1 MPYNFDNVRIQL
13 HAEHF
18 MMNDCWLKD
27 CVDYYTTEVNPQAV
41 QAEIVKFVK
50 DQWILSDLREI
61 NNQRGCLPK
70 NLAQQKV
77 TSLPGVY
84 ILQVEKGYDIS
95 TSKYKQLEKIRK
107 VSSENIE
114 VTENERNPSWEPK
127 TKRMMNLYLT
137 DGIQD
142 VTAIEHK
149 PIPFLKDH
157 ILPGYKIMIKGPVVC
172 RRSVIMLESNNC
184 SHVGGEIEALLIKN
198 ATENVLA
205 RALKVEENPDPY
217 NDKPKDE
224 GDNELKLLD
233 EYMDIDIDALEE
245 IEKKYGSKTDAKP
258 PSTKKTPSNPSS
270 GSKRRESVMLDSLPV
285 TFDTIPEIEND
296 FADDFDDEFIG
307 IDETNL
313 NVVGS
318 SDSPAAEPENT
329 KIISTAKK
337 VERLSS
343 VDDFPTDLDF
353 DDFEIDSLDIKEE
366 MSNKIKENTFANA
379 RSSAVTS
386 NIKSNATV
394 NTKSTFNFKLSNSSS
409 SKATESSETSVK
421 TTDKIQA
428 VPLFSGSVVSR
439 SPMKNDKVSPSNQKT
454 TKPFATPS
462 KNPPKAA
469 RKETPKT
476 NPKNERKIT
485 NFFEKKLSD
494 EKKPSPPPIDSYDLI
509 KDIEKIMP
517 VSKEMDKKIK
527 GTIVSLKQ
535 LEKRNS
541 DWYLEG
547 VVSDNTGSIS
557 VAFSPSILKRLIGF
571 SLSEFSAMKKLKKTN
586 PEVEKEL
593 RQGLRG
599 AEFKLSNLHSLL
611 KCKLLPNNPVLH
623 VDSMIDLTG
632 GQRKEL

>member
-1 MPYNFDNVRIQL
+1 
-13 HAEHF
+13 
-18 MMNDCWLKD
+18 
-27 CVDYYTTEVNPQAV
+27 
-41 QAEIVKFVK
+41 
-50 DQWILSDLREI
+50 
-61 NNQRGCLPK
+61 
-70 NLAQQKV
+70 
-77 TSLPGVY
+77 
-84 ILQVEKGYDIS
+84 
-95 TSKYKQLEKIRK
+95 
-107 VSSENIE
+107 
-114 VTENERNPSWEPK
+114 
-127 TKRMMNLYLT
+127 
-137 DGIQD
+137 
-142 VTAIEHK
+142 
-149 PIPFLKDH
+149 
-157 ILPGYKIMIKGPVVC
+157 
-172 RRSVIMLESNNC
+172 
-184 SHVGGEIEALLIKN
+184 
-198 ATENVLA
+198 
-205 RALKVEENPDPY
+205 
-217 NDKPKDE
+217 
-224 GDNELKLLD
+224 
-233 EYMDIDIDALEE
+233 MDIDIDALEE

-454 TKPFATPS
+454 TVSLEMKIIIQGIDLLILLLQKPFATPS

-557 VAFSPSILKRLIGF
+557 VAFSPSVIIFSILIILLIFYDGNRILIDF
-571 SLSEFSAMKKLKKTN
+571 FYVDIEKTN
-586 PEVEKEL
+586 WL
-593 RQGLRG
+593 
-599 AEFKLSNLHSLL
+599 
-611 KCKLLPNNPVLH
+611 
-623 VDSMIDLTG
+623 
-632 GQRKEL
+632 

>member
-1 MPYNFDNVRIQL
+1 MPFNFDNVRIQL
-13 HAEHF
+13 HAEHY

-114 VTENERNPSWEPK
+114 VTENERNPTWEPK

-217 NDKPKDE
+217 NDKPKDD
-224 GDNELKLLD
+224 GDNELKSLD
-233 EYMDIDIDALEE
+233 ECMDIDIDALEE
-245 IEKKYGSKTDAKP
+245 IEKKYGSKNDAKP
-258 PSTKKTPSNPSS
+258 SSTSKTPSNPSS

-285 TFDTIPEIEND
+285 AFDTIPEVEND

-318 SDSPAAEPENT
+318 SETPAAEPENT
-329 KIISTAKK
+329 KINSAKK

-343 VDDFPTDLDF
+343 IDDFPTDLDF
-353 DDFEIDSLDIKEE
+353 DDFEMDYMDIKEE
-366 MSNKIKENTFANA
+366 TSHKIKENTSANA
-379 RSSAVTS
+379 KSSTVTNS
-386 NIKSNATV
+386 TKSNATV
-394 NTKSTFNFKLSNSSS
+394 NTKSTFNLKSSNTFG
-409 SKATESSETSVK
+409 SKATGSSETAVK
-421 TTDKIQA
+421 ITDKTQP

-439 SPMKNDKVSPSNQKT
+439 SPMKNDKVSPSNQKVA
-454 TKPFATPS
+454 KPFATPS

-494 EKKPSPPPIDSYDLI
+494 EKKSSPAAIDNYDLI

-557 VAFSPSILKRLIGF
+557 VAFAPSILKRLIGF
-571 SLSEFSAMKKLKKTN
+571 SLSEFSARKKLKKTN

-611 KCKLLPNNPVLH
+611 RCKLLPNNPVLH